1 MGIIEIKKLELRFE
15 KIIQLIKDKKKLT
28 RFTKDDIF
36 YIKSEIKDHYKAFK
50 IIKKAVEDLGGELPN
65 GSFDDHFEHL
75 ESFTIRTK
83 DLLENNK
90 K

>member
-1 MGIIEIKKLELRFE
+1 MGIIEIKKLELRFD
-15 KIIQLIKDKKKLT
+15 KIIQLIKDKKKLK
-28 RFTKDDIF
+28 RFTKDDVI

-50 IIKKAVEDLGGELPN
+50 IIKKAIEDLGEDLPN
-65 GSFDDHFEHL
+65 GAFDDHFNHL

-83 DLLENNK
+83 DLLENK